1 MEEVNTVTNIT
12 SENVDFSMFALF
24 MSADLVVKSVILI
37 LIFASIYSWSIIV
50 SKLMRLRKL
59 KQMEKEF
66 DEILKVGD
74 IIYVALAMLALNALA
89 EVINESMLYVK
100 ILGASYLIFI
110 GYQQFRSKGI
120 SFEPSSQKSSVIK
133 LLIAGF
139 VVGVTNP
146 KTIIFYL
153 SFLPIFIDLNNLTL
167 NTEVQVIVAIG
178 LTVFFVLSLA
188 NILGV
193 RLRSYIENPDSIRR
207 INQVTG
213 VTMILVGVFV
223 ALY

>member
-1 MEEVNTVTNIT
+1 MDLLTLLSLMIATFVYAISPGPVL
-12 SENVDFSMFALF
+12 FAVLAISTRF
-24 MSADLVVKSVILI
+24 GPIPAIWV
-37 LIFASIYSWSIIV
+37 SIGHT
-50 SKLMRLRKL
+50 
-59 KQMEKEF
+59 
-66 DEILKVGD
+66 VGD

-120 SFEPSSQKSSVIK
+120 SFEPSSKKSSVIK

>member
-1 MEEVNTVTNIT
+1 MDLLTLLSLMIATFVYAI
-12 SENVDFSMFALF
+12 SPGPGLFAVLAISTRF
-24 MSADLVVKSVILI
+24 GPIPAIWV
-37 LIFASIYSWSIIV
+37 SIGHT
-50 SKLMRLRKL
+50 
-59 KQMEKEF
+59 
-66 DEILKVGD
+66 VGD

-120 SFEPSSQKSSVIK
+120 SFEPSSKKSSIIK

-193 RLRSYIENPDSIRR
+193 RLRRYIENPDSIRR

>member
-1 MEEVNTVTNIT
+1 MDLLTLLSLMIATFVYAI
-12 SENVDFSMFALF
+12 SPGPGLFAVLAISTRF
-24 MSADLVVKSVILI
+24 GPIPAIWV
-37 LIFASIYSWSIIV
+37 SIGHT
-50 SKLMRLRKL
+50 
-59 KQMEKEF
+59 
-66 DEILKVGD
+66 VGD

-120 SFEPSSQKSSVIK
+120 SFEPSSKKSSVIK

-193 RLRSYIENPDSIRR
+193 RLRRYIENPDSIRR

>member
-1 MEEVNTVTNIT
+1 M
-12 SENVDFSMFALF
+12 DFLTLLSLMIATFVYAISPGPGLFAVLAISTRF
-24 MSADLVVKSVILI
+24 GPIPAIWV
-37 LIFASIYSWSIIV
+37 SIGHT
-50 SKLMRLRKL
+50 
-59 KQMEKEF
+59 
-66 DEILKVGD
+66 VGD

-89 EVINESMLYVK
+89 DLINESMLYVK

-120 SFEPSSQKSSVIK
+120 SFEPSSKKSSVIK

-213 VTMILVGVFV
+213 VTMVLVGVFV

>member
-1 MEEVNTVTNIT
+1 MIIIADAMFIILQWICYPPF
-12 SENVDFSMFALF
+12 SDDCYFCLCDFTRTWFIC
-24 MSADLVVKSVILI
+24 SVGD
-37 LIFASIYSWSIIV
+37 FYSIWPNPAIWVSIGHT
-50 SKLMRLRKL
+50 
-59 KQMEKEF
+59 
-66 DEILKVGD
+66 VGD

-120 SFEPSSQKSSVIK
+120 SFEPSSKKSSVIK

>member
-1 MEEVNTVTNIT
+1 M
-12 SENVDFSMFALF
+12 DFLTLLSLMIATFVYAISPGPGLFA
-24 MSADLVVKSVILI
+24 V
-37 LIFASIYSWSIIV
+37 FAISTRFGPIPAIWVSIGHT
-50 SKLMRLRKL
+50 
-59 KQMEKEF
+59 
-66 DEILKVGD
+66 VGD

-120 SFEPSSQKSSVIK
+120 SFEPSSKKSSVIK

>member
-1 MEEVNTVTNIT
+1 M
-12 SENVDFSMFALF
+12 DFLTLLSLMIATFVYAISPGPGLFAVLAISTRF
-24 MSADLVVKSVILI
+24 GPIPAIWV
-37 LIFASIYSWSIIV
+37 SIGHT
-50 SKLMRLRKL
+50 
-59 KQMEKEF
+59 
-66 DEILKVGD
+66 VGD

-120 SFEPSSQKSSVIK
+120 SFEPSSKKSSVIK

>member
-1 MEEVNTVTNIT
+1 M
-12 SENVDFSMFALF
+12 DFLTLLSLMIATFVYAISPGPGLFAVLAISTRF
-24 MSADLVVKSVILI
+24 GPVPAIWV
-37 LIFASIYSWSIIV
+37 SIGHT
-50 SKLMRLRKL
+50 
-59 KQMEKEF
+59 
-66 DEILKVGD
+66 VGD

-120 SFEPSSQKSSVIK
+120 SFEPSSKKSSVIK

-193 RLRSYIENPDSIRR
+193 RLRRYIENPDSIRR

>member
-1 MEEVNTVTNIT
+1 MDLLTLLSLMIATFVYAI
-12 SENVDFSMFALF
+12 SPGPGLFAVLAISTRF
-24 MSADLVVKSVILI
+24 GPIPAIWV
-37 LIFASIYSWSIIV
+37 SIGHT
-50 SKLMRLRKL
+50 
-59 KQMEKEF
+59 
-66 DEILKVGD
+66 VGD

-89 EVINESMLYVK
+89 DLINESMLYVK

-120 SFEPSSQKSSVIK
+120 SFEPSSKKSSVIK

-153 SFLPIFIDLNNLTL
+153 SFLPIFIDLNDLTL

>member
-1 MEEVNTVTNIT
+1 MDLLTLLSLMIATFVYAI
-12 SENVDFSMFALF
+12 SPGPGLFAVLAISTRF
-24 MSADLVVKSVILI
+24 GPIPAIWV
-37 LIFASIYSWSIIV
+37 SIGHT
-50 SKLMRLRKL
+50 
-59 KQMEKEF
+59 
-66 DEILKVGD
+66 VGD

-120 SFEPSSQKSSVIK
+120 SFEPSSKKSSVIK

>member
-1 MEEVNTVTNIT
+1 M
-12 SENVDFSMFALF
+12 DFLTLLSLMIATFVYAISPGPGLFAVLAISTRF
-24 MSADLVVKSVILI
+24 GPIPAIWV
-37 LIFASIYSWSIIV
+37 SIGHT
-50 SKLMRLRKL
+50 
-59 KQMEKEF
+59 
-66 DEILKVGD
+66 VGD

-89 EVINESMLYVK
+89 DLINESMLYVK

-110 GYQQFRSKGI
+110 GCQQFRSKGI
-120 SFEPSSQKSSVIK
+120 SFEPSSKKSSVIK

>member
-1 MEEVNTVTNIT
+1 MDLLTLLSLMIATFVYAI
-12 SENVDFSMFALF
+12 SPGPGLFAVLAISTRF
-24 MSADLVVKSVILI
+24 GPVPAIWV
-37 LIFASIYSWSIIV
+37 SIGHT
-50 SKLMRLRKL
+50 
-59 KQMEKEF
+59 
-66 DEILKVGD
+66 VGD

-178 LTVFFVLSLA
+178 MTVFFVLSLA

-213 VTMILVGVFV
+213 VTMILVGFFV

>member
-1 MEEVNTVTNIT
+1 MDLLTLLSLMIATFVYAI
-12 SENVDFSMFALF
+12 SPGPGLFAVLAISTRF
-24 MSADLVVKSVILI
+24 GPIPAIWV
-37 LIFASIYSWSIIV
+37 SIGHT
-50 SKLMRLRKL
+50 
-59 KQMEKEF
+59 
-66 DEILKVGD
+66 VGD

-120 SFEPSSQKSSVIK
+120 SFEPSSKKSSVIK

-153 SFLPIFIDLNNLTL
+153 SFLPVFIDLNNLTL

>member
-1 MEEVNTVTNIT
+1 MDLLTLLSLMIATFVYAI
-12 SENVDFSMFALF
+12 SPGPGLFAVLAISTRF
-24 MSADLVVKSVILI
+24 GPIPAIWV
-37 LIFASIYSWSIIV
+37 SIGHT
-50 SKLMRLRKL
+50 
-59 KQMEKEF
+59 
-66 DEILKVGD
+66 VGD

-120 SFEPSSQKSSVIK
+120 SFEPSSKKSSVIK

-213 VTMILVGVFV
+213 VTMILVGFFV